1 MPAVAV
7 SSAELT
13 NERARGGLSA
23 VPRNAEIAPCQTMRE
38 FARDKL
44 ANPLILCDI
53 ATGARTLHGLIPLAE
68 KGVEMRLLAVLVAIC
83 ALSQTAIAQTSEC
96 KSITDSGTRLAC
108 YDRIAATAASSTTA
122 KPASRTA
129 PPPKADTAA
138 HVDSISA
145 EDALM
150 NARLKNI
157 CRGC

>member
-1 MPAVAV
+1 MSVPGRLF
-7 SSAELT
+7 S
-13 NERARGGLSA
+13 RF
-23 VPRNAEIAPCQTMRE
+23 PRNAGIAPCQAPRE

-108 YDRIAATAASSTTA
+108 YDRIAATAAAAA
-122 KPASRTA
+122 KPALRTA

-138 HVDSISA
+138 SVDSISA

>member
-1 MPAVAV
+1 
-7 SSAELT
+7 
-13 NERARGGLSA
+13 
-23 VPRNAEIAPCQTMRE
+23 
-38 FARDKL
+38 
-44 ANPLILCDI
+44 LILCDHRVGSANASWPDSI
-53 ATGARTLHGLIPLAE
+53 GQ

-108 YDRIAATAASSTTA
+108 YDRIAATAASAA

-129 PPPKADTAA
+129 PSPKTDTAA